1 MGFGIFDL
9 MEGLFPIF
17 FAIVFVIVIGSFVLA
32 AVRGAS
38 QWNKNNHSPVLTVR
52 AKLVGKREKHSSKHY
67 NDPNGLGHT
76 MSSTDYYLTFEVQS
90 GDRMEFCVSGREY
103 GLLAEGDCGELTFQ
117 GTRYHGFRR
126 EKNGEQMS

>member
-1 MGFGIFDL
+1 MGFGIFGL
-9 MEGLFPIF
+9 MEGLFPIL
-17 FAIVFVIVIGSFVLA
+17 FAVVFAVVIGTFVLA

-52 AKLVGKREKHSSKHY
+52 AKLVGKREKHSSQHH
-67 NDPNGLGHT
+67 NDANGLGHT

-90 GDRMEFCVSGREY
+90 GDRMEFNVSGREY

-117 GTRYHGFRR
+117 GTRYHRFQR
-126 EKNGEQMS
+126 EKTGVSMG